1 MYFTQLNTAIL
12 SCRSVPVSQM
22 SVCYFLLL
30 DLEQM
35 SDRSFSLSQMKYF
48 WRGPEEGNFKGKAE
62 GWWRLARFFLI
73 VRSQTSLASFAVP
86 SATREP
92 WRWKGS
98 RQIGPWQIG
107 PPMSIL
113 TSWAQFA
120 KNRSLDE
127 SDLLCQRRNHL
138 QVFSTSCCPHLA
150 RISLTFPFTW
160 LRFT

>member
-1 MYFTQLNTAIL
+1 MSERT
-12 SCRSVPVSQM
+12 RVPDVSV
-22 SVCYFLLL
+22 LLL
-30 DLEQM
+30 TTGPRANV
-35 SDRSFSLSQMKYF
+35 RSKFFPFSNEILLTGAGRRKF
-48 WRGPEEGNFKGKAE
+48 EGKNE

-86 SATREP
+86 SATREL

-98 RQIGPWQIG
+98 RQIG

-150 RISLTFPFTW
+150 RISLTFAFTW